1 MFVESLGMKINEWW
15 FSLPVLMSVLVF
27 VLMFGLA
34 NSSYGAEKC
43 ADGTECPAEQLPTDE
58 ELEDSCSDEG
68 VSL

>member
-1 MFVESLGMKINEWW
+1 MKISEWW
-15 FSLPVLMSVLVF
+15 FSLPVLMTLLVA

-43 ADGTECPAEQLPTDE
+43 ADGTECPAEPTDE

>member
-1 MFVESLGMKINEWW
+1 MKFIEKYEWF
-15 FSLPVLMSVLVF
+15 FSLPVLMGTLVF
-27 VLMFGLA
+27 VMLFALS

-43 ADGTECPAEQLPTDE
+43 ADGTECAAEKSEPTDE

>member
-1 MFVESLGMKINEWW
+1 MKINEWW
-15 FSLPVLMSVLVF
+15 FSLPVLMPLLVAI
-27 VLMFGLA
+27 LMFGLA

-43 ADGTECPAEQLPTDE
+43 ADGTECPAEENLPTDE

>member
-1 MFVESLGMKINEWW
+1 MKISEWW
-15 FSLPVLMSVLVF
+15 FSLPVLMSALVF

-43 ADGTECPAEQLPTDE
+43 ADGTECPAEKSEPTDE

>member
-1 MFVESLGMKINEWW
+1 MRSLTKLDIVGI
-15 FSLPVLMSVLVF
+15 LLVI
-27 VLMFGLA
+27 LLAGLA
-34 NSSYGAEKC
+34 GFVSAAEKC